1 LTIISIEFKT
11 IIRRWLKNKRDKCR
25 LLFSVTSESE
35 RISFKLILEKYLSMH
50 SYVLMLQ
57 TDEEDRFI
65 TESTMSEMEYAVPLK
80 FLDEPG
86 KLNEYTGQYGLPS
99 LILLNDSGS
108 ILQKNQLLR
117 QVKNDPAYSH
127 IPVVVL
133 GEKSTD
139 EYVRQCYR
147 AGASSYITKPS
158 SIEETKKKIAM
169 FFSYWFDV
177 AEI

>member
-1 LTIISIEFKT
+1 
-11 IIRRWLKNKRDKCR
+11 
-25 LLFSVTSESE
+25 
-35 RISFKLILEKYLSMH
+35 MH

-57 TDEEDRFI
+57 TDDEDRFI
-65 TESTMSEMEYAVPLK
+65 TESTMSEMEHAVPLK
-80 FLDEPG
+80 FLNEAG
-86 KLNEYTGQYGLPS
+86 KLDEYVGYEGLPS

-117 QVKNDPAYSH
+117 QVKNNPAYSH

-139 EYVRQCYR
+139 EYIRQCYR

-158 SIEETKKKIAM
+158 SVKETRKKIGM

-177 AEI
+177 AEVC

>member
-1 LTIISIEFKT
+1 
-11 IIRRWLKNKRDKCR
+11 
-25 LLFSVTSESE
+25 
-35 RISFKLILEKYLSMH
+35 MH

-57 TDEEDRFI
+57 TDEEDKFI
-65 TESTMSEMEYAVPLK
+65 TESTIHEMEYVVPLK
-80 FLDEPG
+80 FLDESER
-86 KLNEYTGQYGLPS
+86 LDAYVDHHGLPS
-99 LILLNDSGS
+99 VILLNDRGS

-117 QVKNDPAYSH
+117 QLKNDPAYCH

-139 EYVRQCYR
+139 EYIRQCYR

-158 SIEETKKKIAM
+158 SVNETKKKIGT

-177 AEI
+177 AEV

>member
-1 LTIISIEFKT
+1 
-11 IIRRWLKNKRDKCR
+11 
-25 LLFSVTSESE
+25 
-35 RISFKLILEKYLSMH
+35 MH

-57 TDEEDRFI
+57 TDDEDRFI
-65 TESTMSEMEYAVPLK
+65 TESTMSEMDYAVPLK
-80 FLDEPG
+80 FLDEAD
-86 KLNEYTGQYGLPS
+86 KLDTYVGQHGLPS

-117 QVKNDPAYSH
+117 QVKNNPAYGH

-133 GEKSTD
+133 GEKSTK
-139 EYVRQCYR
+139 EYIRQCYR

-158 SIEETKKKIAM
+158 SVAETKKKIGM

-177 AEI
+177 AEV

>member
-1 LTIISIEFKT
+1 
-11 IIRRWLKNKRDKCR
+11 
-25 LLFSVTSESE
+25 
-35 RISFKLILEKYLSMH
+35 MP

-57 TDEEDRFI
+57 TDNEDRFI
-65 TESTMSEMEYAVPLK
+65 TESAMSEIELPVPMK
-80 FLDEPG
+80 FLDESG
-86 KLNEYTGQYGLPS
+86 DLDSFVNKEGSPS

-108 ILQKNQLLR
+108 ILQKGQLLHEL
-117 QVKNDPAYSH
+117 KSSAAYGH

-133 GEKSTD
+133 GEKSTQT
-139 EYVRQCYR
+139 YIRSCYR

-158 SIEETKKKIAM
+158 TVSDTKKKIGM